1 MKPACPAPA
10 VRAGGSP
17 GRGHPQPPA
26 KRNALEPEMLVRM
39 YDAWLEID
47 SNPDIR
53 VAIVTGAGGNF
64 CSGAD
69 LKAMAA
75 GHPDNEYTKRF
86 AADGDLHWKA
96 LLRHFIPIK
105 PMIAAV
111 EGYAIAGGTEILQ
124 AHGHPGGR
132 RVGHLRGGGGAP
144 GPLPAGRVHRAA
156 VPPDPLHGGGRPP
169 AHRTVRAR
177 RGGAAGRA
185 DRPRGARRPGRR
197 QGPGDRRADR
207 RQRPGGA
214 GGAALPAATEELPER
229 DGLAL
234 ELEIGL
240 PVFATEDALE
250 GPAPSPRSASRCS
263 EGSSPEGRALR
274 GGETGVAPNRVRE
287 FECGAAAGVCGS
299 GRGRDGA
306 SASPRS
312 RAASLSRAPDRTTN
326 CLLPP
331 LGCDPSTSS
340 SWSSQ
345 SDSES
350 APDYTVFW
358 QTAKVA
364 SFPREL
370 HDADLLAQACVD
382 RRERDS
388 RGRVGLRNRACAEL
402 LVRRRFIALE
412 LDLDG
417 FDVDEATPYRLTGGV
432 TAEAGG
438 SFLPSSFGH
447 TTTRV
452 TLKTAGGIGDRRGR
466 GRERFRLS
474 GLPLLLSGGPGFAV
488 ERWHPRAGD
497 RMCSR
502 PMRREAQ
509 LSTSFLE
516 TLTHPLPR
524 ATGSRSKHPI

>member
-1 MKPACPAPA
+1 MVRRIAFASSSVALLLASAAPA
-10 VRAGGSP
+10 AG
-17 GRGHPQPPA
+17 A
-26 KRNALEPEMLVRM
+26 
-39 YDAWLEID
+39 
-47 SNPDIR
+47 
-53 VAIVTGAGGNF
+53 
-64 CSGAD
+64 
-69 LKAMAA
+69 
-75 GHPDNEYTKRF
+75 
-86 AADGDLHWKA
+86 
-96 LLRHFIPIK
+96 
-105 PMIAAV
+105 
-111 EGYAIAGGTEILQ
+111 TELQ
-124 AHGHPGGR
+124 
-132 RVGHLRGGGGAP
+132 L
-144 GPLPAGRVHRAA
+144 HRAVA
-156 VPPDPLHGGGRPP
+156 QPRCHG
-169 AHRTVRAR
+169 
-177 RGGAAGRA
+177 
-185 DRPRGARRPGRR
+185 
-197 QGPGDRRADR
+197 
-207 RQRPGGA
+207 
-214 GGAALPAATEELPER
+214 
-229 DGLAL
+229 
-234 ELEIGL
+234 
-240 PVFATEDALE
+240 
-250 GPAPSPRSASRCS
+250 
-263 EGSSPEGRALR
+263 
-274 GGETGVAPNRVRE
+274 
-287 FECGAAAGVCGS
+287 
-299 GRGRDGA
+299 
-306 SASPRS
+306 
-312 RAASLSRAPDRTTN
+312 LSNWTTN

-364 SFPREL
+364 SFPPEL

-388 RGRVGLRNRACAEL
+388 RGRVGLRNRACAES

-412 LDLDG
+412 LYSRR
-417 FDVDEATPYRLTGGV
+417 ASTSTRRLPTASPGAI

-524 ATGSRSKHPI
+524 AATGSRSKHSI